1 MRKRSGVDLGM
12 DNMPA
17 ATAVAMTLWHRLPM
31 LAFAPLATA
40 AERQAEAARMVNE
53 KAAAFVAGCAAAN
66 LELMRI
72 GSAAALGQF
81 GPLRDAPATVARASL
96 KPAFRKVKANAKRL
110 NRRAIKRATGR

>member
-1 MRKRSGVDLGM
+1 
-12 DNMPA
+12 
-17 ATAVAMTLWHRLPM
+17 
-31 LAFAPLATA
+31 
-40 AERQAEAARMVNE
+40 MVNE